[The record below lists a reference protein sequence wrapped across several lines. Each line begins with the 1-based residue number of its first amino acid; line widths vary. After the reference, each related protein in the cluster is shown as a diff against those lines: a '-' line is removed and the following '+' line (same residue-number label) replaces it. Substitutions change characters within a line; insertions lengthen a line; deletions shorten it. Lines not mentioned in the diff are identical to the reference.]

1 MSRSSFLPTRIGP
14 SSTSASATAR
24 SSGATRSSWRR
35 ALPGRWSRAPRRDG
49 AAAVRLAEALGYVG
63 AGTAEFIVGDEGEFW
78 FLELNARIQVEHPVT
93 ELVTG
98 LDLVEQ
104 QLRVAAASRSRTVRP
119 GPPDT
124 PSRRG
129 SMPSTRSRSSPRPA
143 RSSGSGYPGVRVDA
157 GVEAGDE
164 VPVGY
169 DPLIAKLVAHAET
182 REDALDLLAEAL
194 HETEVGGVV
203 TNLAFLRW
211 ALRHPIVRAGQVTTA
226 FLDEYPP
233 LSRPAVPR
241 RPWAGGSG

>member
-1 MSRSSFLPTRIGP
+1 MPVVPTGSPEDVGYPLMIKAAAGGGGRGMRVVSEAGGLEEHSRLHGGKRKPGSATAQSSSSATSSDRGMSRSSFLPTRIGP

-104 QLRVAAASRSRTVRP
+104 QLRVAAGESLADSSP
-119 GPPDT
+119 GP
-124 PSRRG
+124 
-129 SMPSTRSRSSPRPA
+129 
-143 RSSGSGYPGVRVDA
+143 A
-157 GVEAGDE
+157 GHAVEARLYAE
-164 VPVGY
+164 H
-169 DPLIAKLVAHAET
+169 PLT
-182 REDALDLLAEAL
+182 
-194 HETEVGGVV
+194 
-203 TNLAFLRW
+203 FLPQAGTIER
-211 ALRHPIVRAGQVTTA
+211 LRLP
-226 FLDEYPP
+226 
-233 LSRPAVPR
+233 
-241 RPWAGGSG
+241 GGSGSTPASRQETRFRSATTR